1 MQCPNLLDFG
11 FLLRAAFS
19 QEPEELEDEQSEAEA
34 RQGAASGTP
43 PLDSAP
49 VPHPCPGPPLSEK
62 PISCQNA
69 RRRRKRIAALL
80 LEGQLPRAR
89 TLKKYV
95 QPATPLLTS
104 LAMQNLPVTSC
115 GYHGRPTSPEDAQK
129 PYMLQ
134 DLLPLGFELVPWDGL

>member
-1 MQCPNLLDFG
+1 MQCPDSLDFG

-34 RQGAASGTP
+34 HQGAASGT

-49 VPHPCPGPPLSEK
+49 VPHPRPGSPPLSEK
-62 PISCQNA
+62 PISRQNA

-104 LAMQNLPVTSC
+104 LATQNLPVTSC
-115 GYHGRPTSPEDAQK
+115 GYHGRPTSPEDARK
-129 PYMLQ
+129 AYTLR